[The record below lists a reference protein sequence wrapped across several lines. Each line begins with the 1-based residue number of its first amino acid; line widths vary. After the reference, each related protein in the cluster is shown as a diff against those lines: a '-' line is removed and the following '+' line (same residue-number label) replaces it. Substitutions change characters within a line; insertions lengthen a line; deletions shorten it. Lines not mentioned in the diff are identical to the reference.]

1 VIFGLFQPSCY
12 LLLFAPLTLAPAWIQ
27 NAAAIN
33 PFSYAVDA
41 ARALF
46 NGDFGDATVVY
57 GFGIIAVLS
66 LLALWWAARSFRRA
80 TA

>member
-1 VIFGLFQPSCY
+1 
-12 LLLFAPLTLAPAWIQ
+12 
-27 NAAAIN
+27 
-33 PFSYAVDA
+33 VDA

-66 LLALWWAARSFRRA
+66 LLALWWAARSFRRV